1 MGKPHQ
7 IKLNSQVTF
16 KAFINYLSSNKT
28 LLVLLKV
35 EQVSSENRLSPME
48 LSVSLEKNDVDD
60 VELQIDHTDTLTTP
74 SKTMVI
80 LNLKTSSGKD
90 ILKWLDCEDWAPR
103 CSEKLEKCENSKRK
117 SIQGVCWSTRN

>member
-1 MGKPHQ
+1 M
-7 IKLNSQVTF
+7 
-16 KAFINYLSSNKT
+16 
-28 LLVLLKV
+28 LKV

-60 VELQIDHTDTLTTP
+60 VELQNDHSDTLTTP

-80 LNLKTSSGKD
+80 PNLKTSSGKD

-103 CSEKLEKCENSKRK
+103 CLEKLESVKMAVKRK
-117 SIQGVCWSTRN
+117 NIQGVGWSTRN

>member
-1 MGKPHQ
+1 MGKAHQ
-7 IKLNSQVTF
+7 IELNSQVTF

-35 EQVSSENRLSPME
+35 EQVSSENRLSPVK

-60 VELQIDHTDTLTTP
+60 VELQNYHTDTLTTP

-80 LNLKTSSGKD
+80 PNLKTSSGKD

-103 CSEKLEKCENSKRK
+103 CLEKLESEKIARE
-117 SIQGVCWSTRN
+117 